1 VPNFIRWW
9 LLVTFFTS
17 GFAVA
22 QPFLHLK
29 TRRIDTTSAKSVDS
43 VRGPKL
49 FGRRHLLLQ
58 FNDPPSADRVAELK
72 RRGVAVLADVP
83 ENGLLVSVERRVP
96 LGDLGVRFAGP
107 IEPADKLSPLAGLD
121 PDFLLVEFHPDVD
134 IDYARGLVLN
144 LGIELHENPDLGPH
158 QLMIHAVRGDTE
170 RLARLDDVA
179 YIFPASKELVNGVPV
194 RPCAGAITTNGGT
207 SQMIP
212 TYGPGWDGPGL
223 GAATLSYVFSKI
235 TSQLP
240 PAAAQAEIQR
250 AMAEWS
256 RVVQVTWQPGKDA
269 NAKQTV
275 NILFASGAHGDGF
288 PFDGPG
294 GVVAHTFYPAPPNP
308 EPIAGDMHFDDSES
322 WRIGANTDLFSVAL
336 HELGHALG
344 LGHSDNPNA
353 VMYPYYRMATAL
365 SDIDRNTVLTLYAAQ
380 GSPAPPPGGTPP
392 SGGGNPGGG
401 TPIPLTL
408 NVNAPPSPTGSST
421 INLSGAA
428 SGGTGP
434 IVISWSTDHGASGT
448 AQGASSVWT
457 ISNVPLAIAV
467 NTITVTATAGASSV
481 SRSITV
487 TRQTSNDATPPA
499 LTITSPASATI
510 STPAASLAFSGT
522 AADNVGVTLVTWS
535 TNTGSSGTATGT
547 TSWTAVVPVL
557 IGSNVVTIRASDAAG
572 NVSWR
577 TAVVARH

>member
-1 VPNFIRWW
+1 VRNIIRWP
-9 LLVTFFTS
+9 LLIAFFTS
-17 GFAVA
+17 GLAVA

-29 TRRIDTTSAKSVDS
+29 TRRIDTASARSVDA
-43 VRGPKL
+43 VRGPRL

-58 FNDPPSADRVAELK
+58 FNDPPSGERVAELK

-107 IEPADKLSPLAGLD
+107 IEPADKVSPLVGSD

-144 LGIELHENPDLGPH
+144 LSIELQENPDLGPH
-158 QLMIHAVRGDTE
+158 QLLIHASRGDAG
-170 RLARLDDVA
+170 RLSRLDDVA
-179 YIFPASKELVNGVPV
+179 YLFPASKELMSGVPV

-207 SQMIP
+207 SQLIP

-240 PAAAQAEIQR
+240 LAAAQGEIQR

-256 RVVQVTWQPGKDA
+256 KVAQVTWQPGKDP
-269 NAKQTV
+269 NARQTV
-275 NILFASGAHGDGF
+275 NILFASGAHGDGY
-288 PFDGPG
+288 PFDGRG

-308 EPIAGDMHFDDSES
+308 EPIAGDMHFDDSEN

-353 VMYPYYRMATAL
+353 VMYPYYRMVTAL
-365 SDIDRNTVLTLYAAQ
+365 SDIDKNTVLTLYAAQ
-380 GSPAPPPGGTPP
+380 GSPAPPGGGTPP
-392 SGGGNPGGG
+392 AGGV
-401 TPIPLTL
+401 PIPLTL
-408 NVNAPPSPTGSST
+408 SVNIPTSLASSST

-434 IVISWSTDHGASGT
+434 IAIFWSTDHGASGT
-448 AQGASSVWT
+448 AQGASSAWT
-457 ISNVPLAIAV
+457 ISNVPLAIGV
-467 NTITVTATAGASSV
+467 NTITVTATAGTSSV

-487 TRQTSNDATPPA
+487 TRQTSNDTTPPA

-510 STPAASLAFSGT
+510 STSAASLVFDGT

-535 TNTGSSGTATGT
+535 TNTGSSGTANGT
-547 TSWTAVVPVL
+547 TSWTAEVPLL
-557 IGSNVVTIRASDAAG
+557 IGSNVVTIRASDAAA